1 MCRMTLNPKAI
12 TMSRR
17 PGFKQL
23 DLLGGLALLTA
34 TVVLPGISSAA
45 PAGSVARTVGGA
57 GMTAAGFALVGAT
70 EAYDSAYDDTT
81 GSIFLGSAAVV
92 TLIAGFPTMF
102 VGIGELATQPT
113 LGGDARTRAAWS
125 RMVSGAVLGPTYL
138 ILGGLATGFGLT
150 VATAMCADGSYRSAN
165 SLPLLAVGAALFVGS
180 FPLIVHGDVAVD
192 LVKDGSLRAGMQPGK
207 LLGTAITISAIFA
220 VAHISVAVG
229 TLIRE
234 ASNID
239 QALGQVLVGAI
250 VTGLMFTGSAIGF
263 AAALNN
269 RSKYVESARTKQ
281 ASRGVRLHG
290 VSPFHDP
297 KTGTTGV
304 RLVGSW

>member
-1 MCRMTLNPKAI
+1 MRALFDIQIAVRLGWV
-12 TMSRR
+12 S
-17 PGFKQL
+17 
-23 DLLGGLALLTA
+23 LLWLALA
-34 TVVLPGISSAA
+34 LPAIGSAA

-57 GMTAAGFALVGAT
+57 GMTATGFALIGVT

-81 GSIFLGSAAVV
+81 GSVFLGSAAVV
-92 TLIAGFPTMF
+92 TLIAGLPTMV

-113 LGGDARTRAAWS
+113 LGGDARSRAAWS

-165 SLPLLAVGAALFVGS
+165 SLPLLAAGAALFVGS
-180 FPLIVHGDVAVD
+180 FPLVVQGDVAVD
-192 LVKDGSLRAGMQPGK
+192 LVRDGDLRTGMQPGK

-239 QALGQVLVGAI
+239 HALGQVLVGAI
-250 VTGLMFTGSAIGF
+250 VTGLMYTGSAIGF
-263 AAALNN
+263 AAALGN
-269 RSKYVESARTKQ
+269 RSRYVESARSSGKH
-281 ASRGVRLHG
+281 ASGGVRLHG

-297 KTGTTGV
+297 KSGTTGV